1 MKLPKLNKLKEY
13 SFLVI
18 PIYHGIETR
27 NYKLSIKELVLYL
40 FIYTVIGAFFYY
52 FIFSFTPAKYLLPFD
67 VGEAYT
73 NRKAEIIELNKKVIF
88 LSKELEN
95 ISSLNK
101 KLKIAI
107 RLGDS
112 NLIDSIKTVKKNIEK
127 KENPYGGNILAV
139 IQKLF
144 FTDTTDSIGPSIFF
158 IKPVPNGFVNKQF
171 NNINGH
177 FGIDFLVKS
186 GTPVI
191 ASAGGYIVFSDY
203 TSSDGYMIIIQHND
217 NYTTVYKHCSEL
229 LKKVR
234 DKVIQGETIAL
245 SGNSGYNTTGPHL
258 HFEIWKDGQTINPIN
273 ILIN

>member
-1 MKLPKLNKLKEY
+1 
-13 SFLVI
+13 
-18 PIYHGIETR
+18 
-27 NYKLSIKELVLYL
+27 
-40 FIYTVIGAFFYY
+40 
-52 FIFSFTPAKYLLPFD
+52 
-67 VGEAYT
+67 
-73 NRKAEIIELNKKVIF
+73 LNKKVIF

-107 RLGDS
+107 KLGDS
-112 NLIDSIKTVKKNIEK
+112 EVVDSVRNIKKSTEK
-127 KENPYGGNILAV
+127 KENPYGGSILTI
-139 IQKLF
+139 IQKMF
-144 FTDTTDSIGPSIFF
+144 FPEEPDSSASDIFF
-158 IKPVPNGFVNKQF
+158 IKPIPNGFVNRQF
-171 NNINGH
+171 NNANGH
-177 FGIDFLVKS
+177 FGIDFLVKT

-191 ASAGGYIVFSDY
+191 ASAGGYIIFSDY
-203 TSSDGYMIIIQHND
+203 TSSDGYMIIIQHSD

-245 SGNSGYNTTGPHL
+245 SGNSGYNTSGPHL